1 MSRLSVVDELAARI
15 SALPLPARIGVDGV
29 DAAGKTTLA
38 DELAGRLPEAA
49 RLSADDFLRPPAER
63 YRQGRESP
71 MGYYEDSFDH
81 VALRAAVLAAQ
92 GIVIVDGIFLF
103 RPELDDLWTFRIF
116 VHVELE
122 ESIRRGV
129 ERDGAAKEELYR
141 RRYGAR
147 PAALPRCGPAGR
159 AGRRDP
165 RQLRPRRAQ
174 TQPRRG
180 GPPILT
186 NGKM

>member
-38 DELAGRLPEAA
+38 DELVGRLPEAV
-49 RLSADDFLRPPAER
+49 RLSADDFLRPPVER

-103 RPELDDLWTFRIF
+103 RPELDDLWTFRILL
-116 VHVELE
+116 HVELE

-141 RRYGAR
+141 RRYAPGQRLYLDAVR
-147 PAALPRCGPAGR
+147 PAELADVILDNSDHDEPR
-159 AGRRDP
+159 
-165 RQLRPRRAQ
+165 LS
-174 TQPRRG
+174 RG
-180 GPPILT
+180 GADRRS
-186 NGKM
+186 